1 MDGSTLLKTYFLDVE
16 NKRDRG
22 VEWIPTRNVMILTK
36 LLKAFTVHQNWFE
49 SGLHFTA
56 VTFLKSENYRP
67 WIQCKKLKLLLLYSL
82 HVIHTSW
89 HLGCL
94 KLQNMYFCV
103 LHELFQIMHKSI
115 QKLHLLN
122 VTPCAYIGAK
132 LKITMRKIH
141 F

>member
-1 MDGSTLLKTYFLDVE
+1 
-16 NKRDRG
+16 
-22 VEWIPTRNVMILTK
+22 
-36 LLKAFTVHQNWFE
+36 
-49 SGLHFTA
+49 
-56 VTFLKSENYRP
+56 
-67 WIQCKKLKLLLLYSL
+67 
-82 HVIHTSW
+82 
-89 HLGCL
+89 
-94 KLQNMYFCV
+94 MYFCV